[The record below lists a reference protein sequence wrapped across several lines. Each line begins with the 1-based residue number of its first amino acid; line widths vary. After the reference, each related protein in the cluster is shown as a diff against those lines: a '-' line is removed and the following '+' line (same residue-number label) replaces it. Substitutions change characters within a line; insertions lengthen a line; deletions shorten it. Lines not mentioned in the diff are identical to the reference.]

1 MRQKNVIGLGDQNAS
16 FRVYVENRPKMPQY
30 QQLFNCEAMQAGDI
44 DLIYHHCGN
53 GWRKLF
59 NVYAKLL
66 CALDSKLFQFP
77 TQAASWQQYR
87 DQFLLQK
94 ASGTALLFDMP
105 QLNPAD
111 NTIHLIAG
119 RTHAKQQAQ
128 QGLGCQLH
136 WLNEEFAIDLVN
148 NLLVTPYFDYRQLSN
163 EKIIMAAGLVR
174 QLASSNRR

>member
-30 QQLFNCEAMQAGDI
+30 QQLFDCEAMQTGDI
-44 DLIYHHCGN
+44 DLIYQHCGN
-53 GWRKLF
+53 GWRKVF

-66 CALDSKLFQFP
+66 CALDPKLFTFP

-94 ASGTALLFDMP
+94 SSGTALLFDQP
-105 QLNPAD
+105 LLNPAD

-119 RTHAKQQAQ
+119 RIHAKQLIQ

-136 WLNEEFAIDLVN
+136 WMNEEFAIDPSNKV
-148 NLLVTPYFDYRQLSN
+148 LVTPYFDYRQLSN
-163 EKIIMAAGLVR
+163 EKIEFSAAL
-174 QLASSNRR
+174 LKTLK